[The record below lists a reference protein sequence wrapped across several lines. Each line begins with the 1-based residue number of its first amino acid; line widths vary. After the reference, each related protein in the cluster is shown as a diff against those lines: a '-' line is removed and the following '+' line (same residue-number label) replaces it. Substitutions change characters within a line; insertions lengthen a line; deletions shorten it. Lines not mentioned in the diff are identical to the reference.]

1 MSKLTSVN
9 LVAPIN
15 TVSYGIVSLNI
26 LKELSKVLDVSL
38 WPIGEP
44 QITNQNDYDI
54 FKKAIL
60 NAQSYDPKAPC
71 IRIWHQFDLAQFVG
85 NGPHIGFPIFELDEF
100 TKAEKHQLE
109 SVDHLFVCS
118 NWAKEVVQKNIGEYH
133 KNFYRTHVVPLGV
146 DTNIFVPTQP
156 VPKKNFVF
164 LNCGKWE
171 VRKGHDILC
180 EAFNSAFS
188 DSDDV
193 ELWLMTHNLFST
205 NEEKLAWER
214 KYIDTPLFKA
224 GKIKFI
230 PRVDT
235 HEEVY
240 KIMANADCG
249 VFPSRA
255 EGWNLEALEMLS
267 VGRPLVITDYSAHKD
282 FCNTEN
288 STLIPTHGTE
298 LAFDNKW
305 FFGQGKWA
313 TLKVGEVAKAMR
325 VAYDKGRMYNKNGVD
340 IATKFSWK
348 NTAKEIINVLESI

>member
-1 MSKLTSVN
+1 M
-9 LVAPIN
+9 APIN

-44 QITNQNDYDI
+44 QITNKNDYDCV
-54 FKKAIL
+54 FKAVS
-60 NAQSYDPKAPC
+60 NAQSYNPQAPC

-85 NGPHIGFPIFELDEF
+85 KGPHIGFPIFELDEF
-100 TKAEKHQLE
+100 TKIEKHHLK
-109 SVDHLFVCS
+109 SVDRLFVCS
-118 NWAKEVVQKNIGEYH
+118 NWAKEVVENNLNISPP
-133 KNFYRTHVVPLGV
+133 VSVIPLGV
-146 DTNIFVPTQP
+146 DSTIFKPTPLQDRA
-156 VPKKNFVF
+156 KFVF

-180 EAFNSAFS
+180 EAFNNAFTE
-188 DSDDV
+188 SDDV
-193 ELWLMTHNLFST
+193 ELWLMTHNVFLT
-205 NEEKLAWER
+205 NEEKRAWEE
-214 KYIDTPLFKA
+214 KYIDNLLFKA
-224 GKIKFI
+224 GRIKFI

-240 KIMANADCG
+240 KIMATADCG

-255 EGWNLEALEMLS
+255 EGWNLEALEMLAT
-267 VGRPLVITDYSAHKD
+267 GRPLVITNYSAHKD

-313 TLKVGEVAKAMR
+313 TIKVSEVAKAMR
-325 VAYDKGRMYNKNGVD
+325 VAYDKGRMYNQNGVD
-340 IATKFSWK
+340 TATKFSWK
-348 NTAKEIINVLESI
+348 NTAKEIVNVLESI